1 MKIGRLSA
9 IAKKE
14 FLHLLRDW
22 RSLVTGI
29 GIPIFML
36 FMFGYALSLDVNHV
50 PMVIWDQSMTPQSRD
65 LISHF
70 TGSRYFS
77 LIGSISSYKEL
88 THAIDK
94 GTAMMGLVIPIGFA
108 EKVESGGKAQVQVIL
123 DGSDAN
129 TASIILGYATAIVQG
144 YSTKV
149 QLQYLNRY
157 GEQPSIGT
165 AELDPVIWFNPNLES
180 KYFLVPGLIVL
191 IMMVIGTL
199 LTSLTI
205 AKEWENGTIEQL
217 LSSPAT
223 PFEVVVGKFIPYFCL
238 GMLDMVICLAVGV
251 FVFHIAFHGSL
262 FLFFFLSGLYL
273 SGTLG
278 TGMLISILTRKQLV
292 ANQVAMMVSFL
303 PSFLL
308 SGFVF
313 PVSNMPKILQAITY
327 LVPARYFIIVVRGV
341 YLKGVGVRS
350 LWLESLFLLL
360 FAGFTFA
367 ASLRFYKRRIE

>member
-1 MKIGRLSA
+1 
-9 IAKKE
+9 
-14 FLHLLRDW
+14 
-22 RSLVTGI
+22 VTGI
-29 GIPIFML
+29 GIPLFML
-36 FMFGYALSLDVNHV
+36 FMFGFALSLDVDHV
-50 PMVIWDQSMTPQSRD
+50 STVVWDQSMTHQSRD
-65 LISHF
+65 LISRF
-70 TGSRYFS
+70 AGSRYFS
-77 LIGSISSYKEL
+77 LIGFVNNYKAL
-88 THAIDK
+88 KQDIDK
-94 GTAMMGLVIPIGFA
+94 RKVMMGLVIPIGFA
-108 EKVESGGKAQVQVIL
+108 EKVESGQKARVQVIL

-129 TASIILGYATAIVQG
+129 TASIILGYANAIVQG
-144 YSTKV
+144 YSAKV
-149 QLQYLNRY
+149 QLKYLNRY
-157 GEQPSIGT
+157 GEQPAVGQ
-165 AELDPVIWFNPNLES
+165 AELDPVIWFNSNLES

-217 LSSPAT
+217 LSSPVT

-238 GMLDMVICLAVGV
+238 GMFDMIICLAVGV
-251 FVFHIAFHGSL
+251 FVFHIAFRGSL
-262 FLFFFLSGLYL
+262 LLFFLLSGLYL

-278 TGMLISILTRKQLV
+278 TGMLISILTRKQLN

-341 YLKGVGVRS
+341 YLKGVGIRS
-350 LWLESLFLLL
+350 LWLQSLFLLL
-360 FAGFTFA
+360 FAGITFA
-367 ASLRFYKRRIE
+367 ASLHFYKRRLE